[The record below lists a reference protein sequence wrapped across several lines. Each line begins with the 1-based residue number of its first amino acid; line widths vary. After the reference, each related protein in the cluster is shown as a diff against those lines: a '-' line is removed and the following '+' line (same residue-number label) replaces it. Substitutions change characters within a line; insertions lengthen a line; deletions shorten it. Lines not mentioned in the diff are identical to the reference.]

1 MAKFSTTNGVS
12 AALDELVKNARR
24 QLFLISPYLQ
34 ISKNLRSLLKEAD
47 RQPLI
52 DIKVICR
59 KDSNWSPDD
68 ISFLQ
73 DLENAKI
80 KSIEGLH
87 AKIYL
92 NESTAII
99 TSMNLYLHS
108 QQNNK
113 EVGLIFDAVQD
124 KEMYDQIFKEVT
136 RLIEDAEKIQYK
148 VTLEKEQPV
157 TPKPEVSK
165 DKPSVKT
172 QSKPEKSNGFC
183 IRCHTPIKLDQ
194 KHPLCDTCYPI
205 WAKYS
210 DPEYVEKYCQ
220 ACGNPV
226 PKNERPISYSK
237 PICYPC
243 YKKLK

>member
-12 AALDELVKNARR
+12 AALDELVKNARK

-73 DLENAKI
+73 DLENTKI

-113 EVGLIFDAVQD
+113 EVGLIFDAEQD
-124 KEMYDQIFKEVT
+124 KEMYNQIFQEVT
-136 RLIEDAEKIQYK
+136 RLIEDSEKIQYK
-148 VTLEKEQPV
+148 VTLEKEQP
-157 TPKPEVSK
+157 TSAKPEIAKEKS
-165 DKPSVKT
+165 PVKT
-172 QSKPEKSNGFC
+172 LPKSDKNNGNC
-183 IRCHTPIKLDQ
+183 IRCGTQMDFNPTK
-194 KHPLCDTCYPI
+194 PLCSKCYPI

-210 DPEYVEKYCQ
+210 DKTYPEKFCHVCGKESKQSVEK
-220 ACGNPV
+220 PV
-226 PKNERPISYSK
+226 CYS
-237 PICYPC
+237 C
-243 YKKLK
+243 YKKLYK

>member
-1 MAKFSTTNGVS
+1 MVKFYTTNGVS
-12 AALDELVKNARR
+12 AALDELVKNARK

-34 ISKNLRSLLKEAD
+34 ISKNLRSLIREAD

-52 DIKVICR
+52 DIKVVCR
-59 KDSNWSPDD
+59 TDSNWSPDD

-113 EVGLIFDAVQD
+113 EVGLIYDAVED
-124 KEMYDQIFKEVT
+124 KEIYDKIFKEVT
-136 RLIEDAEKIQYK
+136 RLIEEADKIQYK
-148 VTLEKEQPV
+148 VTFDNEQTKPTKAEPAKE
-157 TPKPEVSK
+157 
-165 DKPSVKT
+165 KPSVKPLPK
-172 QSKPEKSNGFC
+172 SEKNNGFC
-183 IRCHTPIKLDQ
+183 IRCHVQMELNPDK
-194 KHPLCDTCYPI
+194 PLCAKCYPI

-210 DPEYVEKYCQ
+210 DPKYPEKYCHV
-220 ACGNPV
+220 CGTESKQSVEKPV
-226 PKNERPISYSK
+226 
-237 PICYPC
+237 CYTC
-243 YKKLK
+243 YKKYYK

>member
-1 MAKFSTTNGVS
+1 M
-12 AALDELVKNARR
+12 
-24 QLFLISPYLQ
+24 
-34 ISKNLRSLLKEAD
+34 KEAD

-124 KEMYDQIFKEVT
+124 KEMYDQIFQEVT
-136 RLIEDAEKIQYK
+136 RLIEDADKIQYK
-148 VTLEKEQPV
+148 VTLEKEQP
-157 TPKPEVSK
+157 TIA
-165 DKPSVKT
+165 
-172 QSKPEKSNGFC
+172 KPEKAKEKPFIKVTSQQISNKGYC
-183 IRCHTPIKLDQ
+183 IRCRTEIPLNPDE
-194 KHPLCDTCYPI
+194 PLCSKDLKSWARWGKREYP
-205 WAKYS
+205 
-210 DPEYVEKYCQ
+210 EKYCHI
-220 ACGNPV
+220 CGKESEQSVAKPV
-226 PKNERPISYSK
+226 CIS
-237 PICYPC
+237 C
-243 YKKLK
+243 YKKMHK

>member
-1 MAKFSTTNGVS
+1 MVKFYTTNGIS
-12 AALDELVKNARR
+12 AALDDLVKNAHK

-47 RQPLI
+47 RQALI
-52 DIKVICR
+52 DIKVVCR
-59 KDSNWSPDD
+59 KDSNWPPED

-73 DLENAKI
+73 NLENTKI

-113 EVGLIFDAVQD
+113 EVGLIFDAIED
-124 KEMYDQIFKEVT
+124 KEIYDQIFKEVT
-136 RLIEDAEKIQYK
+136 RLIEESEKIQYK
-148 VTLEKEQPV
+148 VTIEKEQPISAKNEIIKE
-157 TPKPEVSK
+157 KPTA
-165 DKPSVKT
+165 KPI
-172 QSKPEKSNGFC
+172 QKSNNKIGYC
-183 IRCHTPIKLDQ
+183 IRCHAEMEFNPDK
-194 KHPLCDTCYPI
+194 PLCSKCYAI

-210 DPEYVEKYCQ
+210 DESYPEKNCQ
-220 ACGNPV
+220 VC
-226 PKNERPISYSK
+226 
-237 PICYPC
+237 
-243 YKKLK
+243 

>member
-12 AALDELVKNARR
+12 AAIDELVKNARKR
-24 QLFLISPYLQ
+24 LFLISPYLQ
-34 ISKNLRSLLKEAD
+34 ISKNLRSLIKEAD

-73 DLENAKI
+73 NLENAKL

-113 EVGLIFDAVQD
+113 EVGLIFDAVED
-124 KEMYDQIFKEVT
+124 KVMYDQIFQEVT
-136 RLIEDAEKIQYK
+136 RLIEDADKIQYK
-148 VTLEKEQPV
+148 VTLEKEQPAAA
-157 TPKPEVSK
+157 
-165 DKPSVKT
+165 
-172 QSKPEKSNGFC
+172 KPEKGKEKPFVKVASQQVSNKGYC
-183 IRCHTPIKLDQ
+183 IRCRAEIPLNPDE
-194 KHPLCDTCYPI
+194 PLCSKDLKSWSRWGKREYP
-205 WAKYS
+205 
-210 DPEYVEKYCQ
+210 EKYCHI
-220 ACGNPV
+220 CGKESEQSVAKPV
-226 PKNERPISYSK
+226 CI
-237 PICYPC
+237 IC
-243 YKKLK
+243 YKKLHK

>member
-1 MAKFSTTNGVS
+1 MVKFYTTNGIS
-12 AALDELVKNARR
+12 AALDDLVKNAHK

-34 ISKNLRSLLKEAD
+34 ISKNLRSLIKEAD
-47 RQPLI
+47 RHALI
-52 DIKVICR
+52 DIKVVCR
-59 KDSNWSPDD
+59 KDSNWPPDD

-73 DLENAKI
+73 NLENAKI

-113 EVGLIFDAVQD
+113 EVGLIFDAIED
-124 KEMYDQIFKEVT
+124 KEIYDQIFKEVT

-148 VTLEKEQPV
+148 ITIDKEQPI
-157 TPKPEVSK
+157 TAKQEIAME
-165 DKPSVKT
+165 KPSTKPIQKSDKKT
-172 QSKPEKSNGFC
+172 GYC
-183 IRCHTPIKLDQ
+183 IRCHAEMELNPDK
-194 KHPLCDTCYPI
+194 PLCSKCYPI

-210 DPEYVEKYCQ
+210 DKSYPEKYCHV
-220 ACGNPV
+220 CGKESKQSVGKPV
-226 PKNERPISYSK
+226 CYS
-237 PICYPC
+237 C
-243 YKKLK
+243 YKKLNK

>member
-12 AALDELVKNARR
+12 AAIDELVKSARKR
-24 QLFLISPYLQ
+24 LFLISPYIQ
-34 ISKNLRSLLKEAD
+34 ISKNLRSLIKEAD

-73 DLENAKI
+73 DLENAKL

-113 EVGLIFDAVQD
+113 EVGLIFDAVED
-124 KEMYDQIFKEVT
+124 KVMYDQIFLEVT
-136 RLIEDAEKIQYK
+136 RLIEDADKIQYK

-157 TPKPEVSK
+157 IN
-165 DKPSVKT
+165 
-172 QSKPEKSNGFC
+172 KPEKAKEKPFIKVTSPQISNKGYC
-183 IRCHTPIKLDQ
+183 IRCRAEIPLNPDE
-194 KHPLCDTCYPI
+194 PLCSKDLKSWARWGKREYP
-205 WAKYS
+205 
-210 DPEYVEKYCQ
+210 EKYCHI
-220 ACGNPV
+220 CGKESEQSVAKPV
-226 PKNERPISYSK
+226 CIS
-237 PICYPC
+237 C
-243 YKKLK
+243 YKKSHK

>member
-12 AALDELVKNARR
+12 AAIDELVKNARKR
-24 QLFLISPYLQ
+24 LFLISPYLQ
-34 ISKNLRSLLKEAD
+34 ISKNLRSLIKEAD

-73 DLENAKI
+73 DLENAKL

-113 EVGLIFDAVQD
+113 EVGLIFDAEQD
-124 KEMYDQIFKEVT
+124 KEMYDQIFQEVT
-136 RLIEDAEKIQYK
+136 RLIEDADKIQYK
-148 VTLEKEQPV
+148 VTIEKEQPI
-157 TPKPEVSK
+157 TAKPEITK
-165 DKPSVKT
+165 EKPSVKLPPI
-172 QSKPEKSNGFC
+172 SDKNIGYC
-183 IRCHTPIKLDQ
+183 IRCRTQMPLNPSK
-194 KHPLCDTCYPI
+194 PLCSKCFSI

-210 DPEYVEKYCQ
+210 DNTYSEKYCHV
-220 ACGNPV
+220 CGKESKQSVAKPV
-226 PKNERPISYSK
+226 CLS
-237 PICYPC
+237 C
-243 YKKLK
+243 YKKLNK

>member
-12 AALDELVKNARR
+12 AALDELVKNARK

-34 ISKNLRSLLKEAD
+34 ISKNLRSLMKEAD

-73 DLENAKI
+73 DLENAKL

-124 KEMYDQIFKEVT
+124 KEMYDQIFQEVT
-136 RLIEDAEKIQYK
+136 RLIEDADKIQYK
-148 VTLEKEQPV
+148 VTLEKEQPIIA
-157 TPKPEVSK
+157 
-165 DKPSVKT
+165 
-172 QSKPEKSNGFC
+172 KPEKAKEKPFIKVTSQQISNKGYC
-183 IRCHTPIKLDQ
+183 IRCRTEIPLNPDE
-194 KHPLCDTCYPI
+194 PLCSKDLKSWARWGKREYP
-205 WAKYS
+205 
-210 DPEYVEKYCQ
+210 EKYCHI
-220 ACGNPV
+220 CGKESEQSVAKPV
-226 PKNERPISYSK
+226 CIS
-237 PICYPC
+237 C
-243 YKKLK
+243 YKKLHK

>member
-1 MAKFSTTNGVS
+1 MVKFYTTNGIS
-12 AALDELVKNARR
+12 AALDDLVKNAHK

-34 ISKNLRSLLKEAD
+34 ISKNLRSLIKEAD
-47 RQPLI
+47 RQALI
-52 DIKVICR
+52 DIKVVCR
-59 KDSNWSPDD
+59 KDSNWPPDD

-73 DLENAKI
+73 NLENAKI

-113 EVGLIFDAVQD
+113 EVGLIFDAIED
-124 KEMYDQIFKEVT
+124 KEIYDQIFKEVT

-148 VTLEKEQPV
+148 ITIEKEQPI
-157 TPKPEVSK
+157 TAKQEIAK
-165 DKPSVKT
+165 EKPST
-172 QSKPEKSNGFC
+172 KPIQKSDKMTGYC
-183 IRCHTPIKLDQ
+183 IRCHAEMELNPDK
-194 KHPLCDTCYPI
+194 PLCSKCYPI

-210 DPEYVEKYCQ
+210 DKSYPEKYCHV
-220 ACGNPV
+220 CGKESKQSVGKPV
-226 PKNERPISYSK
+226 CYS
-237 PICYPC
+237 C
-243 YKKLK
+243 YKKLNK